1 MSTEYKLSKKQL
13 EFYKT
18 QGYLVCN
25 DIFSSQEINNIV
37 KWSLEIENFPETK
50 GKWMKYYDQSL
61 KEQSKNTLT
70 RVENF
75 FDYHKEFKSFFSTK
89 KILNIISMLLES
101 EPVLFKDKLNLKSPG
116 GYGFDPHIDGHFL
129 WKDKTNNLRK
139 GWKHYASNFLN
150 VVVPLDIT
158 NEVNGCLQVSDLAQT
173 RKFLGS
179 NWETISSK
187 LISLTPKLKKKYR
200 KKFTFKPI
208 SMKPGDLLL
217 FNWKVCHFSKKNNS
231 RNPRT
236 IFYGT
241 YAEIKN
247 NKKNIRKQYYRDKIE
262 SKNPI
267 QNKSL
272 N

>member
-1 MSTEYKLSKKQL
+1 MLKKKEIHNYKKK
-13 EFYKT
+13 
-18 QGYLVCN
+18 GYLLIKNFFPIEKIYLVKK
-25 DIFSSQEINNIV
+25 SIN
-37 KWSLEIENFPETK
+37 SL
-50 GKWMKYYDQSL
+50 L
-61 KEQSKNTLT
+61 KEKKNSKHFYFEKSKNKKMIRRIEEISEHSIAAKRILT
-70 RVENF
+70 
-75 FDYHKEFKSFFSTK
+75 DK
-89 KILNIISMLLES
+89 KLKIIINKLIGKKNI
-101 EPVLFKDKLNLKSPG
+101 LFKDKLNLKSPG
-116 GYGFDPHIDGHFL
+116 GYGFDHHIDGHFL
-129 WKDKTNNLRK
+129 WKDKTNNFRK
-139 GWKHYASNFLN
+139 GWKHYANNFLN
-150 VVVPLDIT
+150 AVVPLDSST
-158 NEVNGCLQVSDLAQT
+158 EANGCIQVSDLAQT

-187 LISLTPKLKKKYR
+187 LIPLTPKLKKKYR

-231 RNPRT
+231 RNPRA

>member
-1 MSTEYKLSKKQL
+1 MLKKKEIHDYKKK
-13 EFYKT
+13 
-18 QGYLVCN
+18 GYLL
-25 DIFSSQEINNIV
+25 I
-37 KWSLEIENFPETK
+37 K
-50 GKWMKYYDQSL
+50 
-61 KEQSKNTLT
+61 
-70 RVENF
+70 NF
-75 FDYHKEFKSFFSTK
+75 FPIK
-89 KILNIISMLLES
+89 KIYLAKKSINSLLKKKKNNKHFYFEKIKNKKMIRRIEEVSEHSIVAKRILTDKKLKIIINKLVGKKNI
-101 EPVLFKDKLNLKSPG
+101 LFKDKLNLKSPG

-129 WKDKTNNLRK
+129 WKDKTNRYL
-139 GWKHYASNFLN
+139 
-150 VVVPLDIT
+150 LDEYKKRISIIGLCNKT
-158 NEVNGCLQVSDLAQT
+158 DILTELIKNEYIEELQ
-173 RKFLGS
+173 
-179 NWETISSK
+179 
-187 LISLTPKLKKKYR
+187 SLHNR
-200 KKFTFKPI
+200 KKFTFKPK